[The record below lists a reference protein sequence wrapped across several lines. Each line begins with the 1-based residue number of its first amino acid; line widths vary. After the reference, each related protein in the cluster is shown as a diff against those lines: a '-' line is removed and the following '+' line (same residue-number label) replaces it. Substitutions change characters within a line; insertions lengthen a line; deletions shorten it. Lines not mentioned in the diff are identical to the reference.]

1 MYVQFTSCVYGY
13 NELEKNKKIDKYL
26 LCLSNW
32 VLVISLPMVY
42 DSLTQQKF
50 LRKAYFMVLDQ
61 NHLDL
66 REVILLIDPK
76 PVRTFVL

>member
-1 MYVQFTSCVYGY
+1 M
-13 NELEKNKKIDKYL
+13 
-26 LCLSNW
+26 
-32 VLVISLPMVY
+32 SLPMVY
-42 DSLTQQKF
+42 DGLTKQKI

-76 PVRTFVL
+76 PVRMFVL